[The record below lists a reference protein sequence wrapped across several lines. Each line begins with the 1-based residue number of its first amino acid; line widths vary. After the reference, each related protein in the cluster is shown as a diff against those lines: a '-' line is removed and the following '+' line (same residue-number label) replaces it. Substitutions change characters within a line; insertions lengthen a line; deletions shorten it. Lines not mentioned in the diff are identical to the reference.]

1 MDSKLSQKGWMS
13 VATWLGLIGV
23 TAFTSK
29 SIIDLFTA
37 IVQTLF
43 QTLTNGIGDL
53 FSNYGV
59 LFATILGIVLIFLI
73 LSAWLSL
80 VSYTYVVGQLVF
92 GMSEKAD
99 DEDEEG
105 DELDAVELF
114 SGVVRYLTFSWGLFF
129 ILFLIL
135 PMVM

>member
-1 MDSKLSQKGWMS
+1 MS

-80 VSYTYVVGQLVF
+80 VSYTYVVGQLIF
-92 GMSEKAD
+92 GTAEKGE
-99 DEDEEG
+99 DEDEEEG